1 MPRLLARRR
10 SRKINNGHVTP
21 YPTMA
26 AKERRD
32 QSNTKLCIGNYVLGT
47 TLGVGTFGKVKRKY
61 SERLFWLNC
70 SGSRNK

>member
-10 SRKINNGHVTP
+10 SRKSNSDHVTP
-21 YPTMA
+21 YPNMA

-32 QSNTKLCIGNYVLGT
+32 QTLISKLCIGNYVLGT

-61 SERLFWLNC
+61 SEDFLCLGYHR
-70 SGSRNK
+70 